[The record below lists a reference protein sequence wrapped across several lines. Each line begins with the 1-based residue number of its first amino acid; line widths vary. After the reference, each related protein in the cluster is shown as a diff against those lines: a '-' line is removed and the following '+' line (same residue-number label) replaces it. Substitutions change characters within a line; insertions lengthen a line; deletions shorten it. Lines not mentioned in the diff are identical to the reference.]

1 MHYPWL
7 VVLVVPFPL
16 PTSRRAPFDGLR
28 LRLVTSL
35 LAARH
40 PQCHKTRFLGRGQQ
54 SAQLS
59 ICEGRFGR
67 QGFHWMSIAESPNLT
82 LLTKAHLAQL
92 IDSGVGGRTKSRI
105 VSWTTLSPPPPP
117 PPETRAT
124 TPITNDANQ
133 LICAGAGRERG
144 DARGASS
151 RGRLP
156 DNDVRPYWELA
167 KMKPTGFVTPGRI
180 SPHNLASAIGDGYR
194 REYVTNP
201 IPV

>member
-67 QGFHWMSIAESPNLT
+67 VSLGRPLRSHRTWHCSPRRTSRNSLTQASAGGQRVGLSRGQLFRRDADDDTNRQRCQSVNLR
-82 LLTKAHLAQL
+82 
-92 IDSGVGGRTKSRI
+92 GR
-105 VSWTTLSPPPPP
+105 
-117 PPETRAT
+117 
-124 TPITNDANQ
+124 
-133 LICAGAGRERG
+133 RERKRRCEG
-144 DARGASS
+144 SELKGTIAR
-151 RGRLP
+151 
-156 DNDVRPYWELA
+156 
-167 KMKPTGFVTPGRI
+167 
-180 SPHNLASAIGDGYR
+180 
-194 REYVTNP
+194 
-201 IPV
+201 